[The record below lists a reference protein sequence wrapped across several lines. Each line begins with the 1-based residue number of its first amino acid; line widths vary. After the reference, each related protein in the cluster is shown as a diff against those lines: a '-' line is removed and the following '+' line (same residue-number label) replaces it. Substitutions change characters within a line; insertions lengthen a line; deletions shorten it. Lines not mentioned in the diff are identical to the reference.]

1 MVTFVQEEYHNVNIP
16 VELSASMEHREPM
29 MRCLRTPPP
38 PGPTPPVSHLTSLA
52 FSGAF
57 VRLLSLRFET
67 PGQSRYSPSLSVLD
81 SDAAPRVPT
90 RYALLLL
97 LMAELIVGHSS
108 YKYLGMEDKTEKLRV
123 RQCRRVSSLCVRWDA
138 RRRASHHK
146 VGGKSWKGTTRRIER
161 REMKRETSGTTDR
174 HDGWS
179 MNV

>member
-1 MVTFVQEEYHNVNIP
+1 MYRRRSRSEYVNIP
-16 VELSASMEHREPM
+16 VELRASMGHREPM
-29 MRCLRTPPP
+29 TRSLGTPPP
-38 PGPTPPVSHLTSLA
+38 PRPTSIPPHLTGILRCIS
-52 FSGAF
+52 
-57 VRLLSLRFET
+57 SLRFET
-67 PGQSRYSPSLSVLD
+67 PSPGQSRYSPLLSVLD

-90 RYALLLL
+90 RHALLLL
-97 LMAELIVGHSS
+97 LMGELIVVNSS

-123 RQCRRVSSLCVRWDA
+123 RQCHRVSSPCVRWDA

-146 VGGKSWKGTTRRIER
+146 VGGKSWKGPTRRIER